1 MSWTPHR
8 PRSRYRSR
16 KPHARRTWRKLR
28 RRPQYKALTA
38 AKWDIIII
46 MLGTNDAKDKG
57 DHGPDDWVTR
67 PSLSFSTVSLA

>member
-1 MSWTPHR
+1 MS
-8 PRSRYRSR
+8 
-16 KPHARRTWRKLR
+16 AWRKLH

-57 DHGPDDWVTR
+57 DHGPDDWVTE
-67 PSLSFSTVSLA
+67 PLFSPFQKPGL